1 MNRFERLTQNTLI
14 IGFSL
19 LLFLIVF
26 GTIGFN
32 LIEDLNLVDAFYMT
46 ILSVSTVGFETVKPL
61 SPEGKL
67 FVSMLIIFSLG
78 SLAYVGSS
86 IVRFF
91 LDGEFIKYLISKRVN
106 KKIERLN
113 NHVIICGF
121 GRNGEQAAYELM
133 DHNQPFVI
141 VEKREQVIARIQ
153 EDPNLLFVRGDAT
166 HEDILRMVRID
177 RASALIATTPN
188 DADNVFVV
196 LTARSMNSD
205 LTIISRASEIGS
217 DKKLRRAGATNVI
230 MPERMG
236 GQRMAR
242 LVTQPDVVEFVE
254 YVMLQRNRDVSLNEV
269 SCINI
274 AGCYVGKTIGELRMG
289 EVTGANIVGLKNI
302 EGQYVF
308 NPGPNHA
315 LAKSDQLFVLGSP
328 DQIKGLHEFLETE
341 VEEIQNSKL
350 L

>member
-1 MNRFERLTQNTLI
+1 MNRFRKLTQNTLV
-14 IGFSL
+14 IGVSL
-19 LLFLIVF
+19 LLFLVVF
-26 GTIGFN
+26 GTAGFAYIEEFS
-32 LIEDLNLVDAFYMT
+32 LIDSFYMT
-46 ILSVSTVGFETVKPL
+46 VLLLSTVGFEVVRPL
-61 SPEGKL
+61 SPEGKM
-67 FVSMLIIFSLG
+67 FVSILIIFSLG

-91 LDGEFIKYLISKRVN
+91 LDGEFINYLKSKRVN
-106 KKIERLN
+106 KKIERLS

-121 GRNGEQAAYELM
+121 GRNGEQTAYELM

-141 VEKREQVIARIQ
+141 IEKRENVIARIQ
-153 EDPNLLFVRGDAT
+153 EDPNLLFIRGDAT

-177 RASALIATTPN
+177 QASALIATTPN

-196 LTARSMNSD
+196 LTARSMNPE

-242 LVTQPDVVEFVE
+242 LVTQSDVVEFVE
-254 YVMLQRNRDVSLNEV
+254 YVLLQRNRDVSLNEV
-269 SCINI
+269 SCEKMNE
-274 AGCYVGKTIGELRMG
+274 CHVGKTISELKMG
-289 EVTGANIVGLKNI
+289 EVTGANIVGVKNV

-308 NPGPNHA
+308 NPGPSHS
-315 LAKSDQLFVLGSP
+315 LEQSDQLFVLGSP
-328 DQIKGLHEFLETE
+328 EQVKSLNIFLETPG
-341 VEEIQNSKL
+341 
-350 L
+350 